1 MTTLILASASPRRRE
16 LLTQIGVAFEAFAP
30 ELAEEHLAGEA
41 PQSYVRRLALEKARA
56 GFEQGGASR
65 PALGSDT
72 AVICDDEILGKP
84 RDEAD
89 AVRMLML
96 LSGRRHQV
104 LTGVAVVDTERTEA
118 RVVTTEVEFRVL
130 DEAQCRRYWASG
142 EPRDKAGA
150 YAIQGLGAVF
160 VTAISGS
167 YSAVVG
173 LPLAET
179 AQLLTQFNVPLWQSA
194 G

>member
-16 LLTQIGVAFEAFAP
+16 LLTQIGVAFEVCAP
-30 ELAEEHLAGEA
+30 GLSEQHRAGET
-41 PQSYVRRLALEKARA
+41 PQCYVRRLALEKARA
-56 GFEQGGASR
+56 GFEQGGACC

-104 LTGVAVVDTERTEA
+104 LTGVALVDAERSET

-130 DEAQCRRYWASG
+130 SEAQCRRYWASG

-167 YSAVVG
+167 YSSVVG

-179 AQLLTQFNVPLWQSA
+179 AQLLAQFGVPLWYGA
-194 G
+194 D